1 MKVIGA
7 GFCMYT
13 ITSDE
18 VASLME
24 GEGRGYLRI
33 KARGYEWVWSHMK
46 RLSNCFLSSVDLLL
60 AM

>member
-1 MKVIGA
+1 
-7 GFCMYT
+7 MYT